1 MNLNHLY
8 YFKTLARVEHYT
20 RAAQELSI
28 TQPSLSHAISCL
40 EDELG
45 TYLFEK
51 HGRRVVLTKYG
62 KVFLEYVT
70 QSLDTLEA
78 GIKRTRAMT
87 SDSSGII
94 DLGYI
99 FTLGSHFIPS
109 LVKDFLKNSKEKEIK
124 FTFNQGITENIIAGL
139 KEEKYDIIFCS
150 RMLNEKEIDFIPIMQ
165 EQIKLVVP
173 KNHPLADR
181 TEISLKETLEYDQI
195 YFRQGSGF
203 RNFMD
208 QHFLEFDTRPKIS
221 YEVEE
226 DSAMAGLVQ
235 EGFGIAIMPDIP
247 ILRMMDVKTIHI
259 SDPTMKRYIYLGKM
273 KNKYLSPVAQS
284 FVKYVISHRSL

>member
-51 HGRRVVLTKYG
+51 KGRRVVLTKYG

-70 QSLDTLEA
+70 NSLDTLEI

-87 SDSSGII
+87 SASSGII

-99 FTLGSHFIPS
+99 YTLGSHFIPQ
-109 LVKDFLKNSKEKEIK
+109 LAKQFLEEQKGKEIN
-124 FTFNQGITENIIAGL
+124 FTFSQGITKDILLGL
-139 KEEKYDIIFCS
+139 KDEKYDIVFCS
-150 RMLNEKEIDFIPIMQ
+150 QMINEKDIDFIPVVQ
-165 EQIKLVVP
+165 EEISLVVP
-173 KNHPLADR
+173 KNHELSGRESVTLA
-181 TEISLKETLEYDQI
+181 ETLEYEQI
-195 YFRQGSGF
+195 CFRHGSGF

-208 QHFLEFDTRPKIS
+208 QQLKSLNGTLKIN

-226 DSAMAGLVQ
+226 DSAMVGLV
-235 EGFGIAIMPDIP
+235 ESGFGIAIMPNIP
-247 ILRMMDVKTIHI
+247 ILKMMDVEVIPI
-259 SDPTMKRYIYLGKM
+259 VEPALQRYIYLAKM
-273 KNKYLSPVAQS
+273 KNKYLSPVAQE
-284 FVKYVISHRSL
+284 FVKFVVKNRNL

>member
-28 TQPSLSHAISCL
+28 TQPSLSHAISTL

-51 HGRRVVLTKYG
+51 QGRRVVLTKYG
-62 KVFLEYVT
+62 KVFLKYVT
-70 QSLDTLEA
+70 TTLDTLEI
-78 GIKRTRAMT
+78 GIKQTKAMT
-87 SDSSGII
+87 SESSGII

-99 FTLGSHFIPS
+99 FTLGSHYIPQ
-109 LVKDFLKNSKEKEIK
+109 LVREFLQENQGKQID
-124 FTFNQGITENIIAGL
+124 FTFNQGITKNILTGL
-139 KEEKYDIIFCS
+139 KEEKYDIVFCS
-150 RMLNEKEIDFIPIMQ
+150 QMMNEKEIEFIPVFQ
-165 EQIKLVVP
+165 EEIKVVVP
-173 KNHPLADR
+173 QNHPLA
-181 TEISLKETLEYDQI
+181 EYEEVSLEQTLQYPHI
-195 YFRQGSGF
+195 YFRSGSGL

-208 QHFLEFDTRPKIS
+208 QVFEDIGKPPKIC

-226 DSAMAGLVQ
+226 DSAMAGLVA

-247 ILRMMDVKTIHI
+247 ILKMMKVKTITI
-259 SDPTMKRYIYLGKM
+259 SDQNVKRYIYLAKM
-273 KNKYLSPVAQS
+273 KNKYLSPVAQE
-284 FVKYVISHRSL
+284 FVKYVILNRKI

>member
-51 HGRRVVLTKYG
+51 KGRRVVLTKYG

-70 QSLDTLEA
+70 NSLDTLEI

-87 SDSSGII
+87 SASSGII

-99 FTLGSHFIPS
+99 YTLGSHFIPQ
-109 LVKDFLKNSKEKEIK
+109 LAKQFLDEQKGKEIN
-124 FTFNQGITENIIAGL
+124 FTFSQGITKDILLGL
-139 KEEKYDIIFCS
+139 KDEKYDIVFCS
-150 RMLNEKEIDFIPIMQ
+150 QMINEKDIDFIPVVQ
-165 EQIKLVVP
+165 EEISLVVP
-173 KNHPLADR
+173 KNHELSGRESVTLA
-181 TEISLKETLEYDQI
+181 ETLEYEQI
-195 YFRQGSGF
+195 CFRHGSGF

-208 QHFLEFDTRPKIS
+208 QQLKSLDGTLKIN

-226 DSAMAGLVQ
+226 DSAMVGLV
-235 EGFGIAIMPDIP
+235 ESGFGIAIMPNIP
-247 ILRMMDVKTIHI
+247 ILKMMDVEVIPI
-259 SDPTMKRYIYLGKM
+259 VEPALQRYIYLAKM
-273 KNKYLSPVAQS
+273 KNKYLSPVAQE
-284 FVKYVISHRSL
+284 FVKFVVKNRNL

>member
-51 HGRRVVLTKYG
+51 QGRRVVLTKYG
-62 KVFLEYVT
+62 KVFLEYVS
-70 QSLDTLEA
+70 QSLDILEV

-87 SDSSGII
+87 SESSGII

-99 FTLGSHFIPS
+99 FTLGSHFVPKIIKEFLS
-109 LVKDFLKNSKEKEIK
+109 SQEGKKVDFTL
-124 FTFNQGITENIIAGL
+124 NQGITETVLEGL
-139 KEEKYDIIFCS
+139 KEEKYDLAFCS
-150 RMLNEKEIDFIPIMQ
+150 QSTNQKNIDFIPIFV
-165 EQIKLVVP
+165 EEIKVVVP
-173 KNHPLADR
+173 KDHPLAA
-181 TEISLKETLEYDQI
+181 KESVRLEETADYDQI
-195 YFRQGSGF
+195 YFRKGSGF
-203 RNFMD
+203 RSFMD
-208 QHFLEFDTRPKIS
+208 EQFRDIGVRPKIR

-226 DSAMAGLVQ
+226 DSAMAGLV
-235 EGFGIAIMPDIP
+235 ESGFGIAVMPDIP
-247 ILRMMDVKTIHI
+247 ILSMMDVVAIPI
-259 SDPTMKRYIYLGKM
+259 SEPAIKRYIYLAKM
-273 KNKYLSPVAQS
+273 KNKYLSPVAQD
-284 FVKYVISHRSL
+284 FVKFVIANRNI

>member
-70 QSLDTLEA
+70 QSLDTLEV
-78 GIKRTRAMT
+78 GIKRTRDMT
-87 SDSSGII
+87 SESSGVI

-99 FTLGSHFIPS
+99 FTLGSHFVPR
-109 LVKDFLKNSKEKEIK
+109 LVKDFLKESKEKEIK

-150 RMLNEKEIDFIPIMQ
+150 RMVNEKEVDFIPIVQ
-165 EQIKLVVP
+165 EKIKLVVP
-173 KNHPLADR
+173 KDHPLADR
-181 TEISLKETLEYDQI
+181 KEISLKETLEYDQI

-208 QHFLEFDTRPKIS
+208 QNFQELGSRPRIS

-226 DSAMAGLVQ
+226 DSAMAGLAK

-247 ILRMMDVKTIHI
+247 ILKMMDVKVIDI
-259 SDPTMKRYIYLGKM
+259 SDPPMKRYIYLAKM

-284 FVKYVISHRSL
+284 FIKYVISHRDI

>member
-51 HGRRVVLTKYG
+51 QGRRVVLTKYG

-70 QSLDTLEA
+70 QSLDTLEI
-78 GIKRTRAMT
+78 GIKKTRAMT
-87 SDSSGII
+87 SESSGII

-99 FTLGSHFIPS
+99 FTLGSHYVPR
-109 LVKDFLKNSKEKEIK
+109 VVNDFLKAHEGKKID
-124 FTFNQGITENIIAGL
+124 FTFNQGITETVLEGL
-139 KEEKYDIIFCS
+139 RDEKYDLAFCS
-150 RMLNEKEIDFIPIMQ
+150 HSSNQKNIDFIPVYQ
-165 EQIKLVVP
+165 EEIKLVVP
-173 KNHPLADR
+173 KGHPLA
-181 TEISLKETLEYDQI
+181 LKESIRLEELAGYEQI
-195 YFRQGSGF
+195 YFRKGSGF
-203 RNFMD
+203 RTFMD
-208 QHFLEFDTRPKIS
+208 AEFRKVNVKPMIR

-226 DSAMAGLVQ
+226 DSAMAGLV
-235 EGFGIAIMPDIP
+235 ESGFGIAVMPDIP
-247 ILRMMDVKTIHI
+247 ILQMMDVVTIPI
-259 SDPTMKRYIYLGKM
+259 SEPTINRYIYLAKM
-273 KNKYLSPVAQS
+273 KNKYLSPVALE
-284 FVKYVISHRSL
+284 FVHFVISNRNI